1 MVHGKD
7 YYYYDVCKWY
17 LTIVGQ
23 WPYQKLKERQI
34 FLTLMTL
41 LAITSLIPQGARFGI
56 CESAQ
61 CIYETLPPYMLGLI
75 LLVKIYTY
83 QFNSRKIKD
92 LTDRLFV
99 DWDMLETKEEHDIMR
114 KYAEKGRWHALMYGL
129 IIYMST
135 IIFAITSLVPRI
147 LDVIFPLNTSRP
159 LILPYPAYY
168 FVDENEYFY
177 YIFFH
182 MLIACSICMTGMI
195 AHDTMFFVYVE
206 HICGLFA
213 IVGFRFEHVSHKCK
227 IIKKNAI
234 NYSSAVHKNIV
245 ISVSAH
251 HKALQF
257 AQFLENTFT
266 ISFAIQLLF
275 VTIGLSITLVQLS
288 IQLHDLAEASRYVL
302 FIIGQL
308 FHLFCFSF
316 QGQRVIDHS
325 IETRDKI
332 YHGLWYTVPA
342 KEQRLL
348 MFVIRRSI
356 EASFLTAGK
365 IYIFSLENFTTVVQ
379 SSVSY
384 FTLLSSFDV
393 S

>member
-1 MVHGKD
+1 
-7 YYYYDVCKWY
+7 
-17 LTIVGQ
+17 
-23 WPYQKLKERQI
+23 
-34 FLTLMTL
+34 
-41 LAITSLIPQGARFGI
+41 
-56 CESAQ
+56 
-61 CIYETLPPYMLGLI
+61 MLGLI

-213 IVGFRFEHVSHKCK
+213 IVGF
-227 IIKKNAI
+227 
-234 NYSSAVHKNIV
+234 
-245 ISVSAH
+245 
-251 HKALQF
+251 

>member
-1 MVHGKD
+1 
-7 YYYYDVCKWY
+7 
-17 LTIVGQ
+17 
-23 WPYQKLKERQI
+23 
-34 FLTLMTL
+34 
-41 LAITSLIPQGARFGI
+41 
-56 CESAQ
+56 
-61 CIYETLPPYMLGLI
+61 MLGLI